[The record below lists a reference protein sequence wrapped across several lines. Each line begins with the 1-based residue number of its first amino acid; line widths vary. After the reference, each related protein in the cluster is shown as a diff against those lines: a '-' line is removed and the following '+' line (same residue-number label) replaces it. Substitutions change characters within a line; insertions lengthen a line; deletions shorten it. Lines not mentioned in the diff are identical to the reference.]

1 MKIINIQELAN
12 ELNIDETA
20 VQNEIVEVVKQLQ
33 SKSADICY
41 LLNAIEQQ
49 SARLFIVNKDDI
61 TSIKSGF
68 DKTCFMDLAQKFSLS
83 ANDLNW
89 ILFELLNKK
98 IIKKEIFD
106 YYTEVKSKP
115 SVTAMFEPEK
125 ISVSEKTTLV
135 IEINCLCEILD
146 PTITIEGLSGLE
158 LEEDSTLPTKIYK
171 GKTIMKYQYQASIQ
185 GKPKASIRFGGI
197 VEGVK
202 LCSEVNAVAV
212 IEILP
217 MPPELIIAGDQ
228 LSYQTNYQ
236 EPFRIVLNISNR
248 GAGAAQ
254 NVDLRGLEKYVN
266 FDVLEPTLIGNIA
279 SHGSVKYKIMLK
291 PKKSGIYSF
300 NDLYLSYEDLAGKAL
315 TSAVPKQEINVTT
328 PKPKLNVELIIPD
341 VVEQNRIFNLT
352 LRISNVGEGDAKNV
366 SFILPV
372 DPKTVQSGTIDCNIP
387 RIRSNEK
394 EEIRIRLQAPDNN
407 DFVVPDFEVRMQDIE
422 DQIIVDKIFGTRV
435 LVRANNDGGNGEKG
449 KLKPSWPFGLN
460 QVIGGQYQII
470 EEIGEG
476 GFSKV
481 YIVKR
486 TRVTRGEEFALKALK
501 PEFVS
506 NPTIVANFIDE
517 AKLTRDMKE
526 DHIMSV
532 QYVDVERSQDLEYPY
547 IIMEYIKGG
556 TLREKL
562 DSGEQIDLVKC
573 TEIMNDMCL
582 ALSYAHQ
589 NNFAHFDIKPSNIF
603 YDNEKK
609 RWKLGDFGLAK
620 AVNIGGSMTPRGSL
634 PYMAPE
640 MREGKGSSKSDVY
653 SLGKVFMEILTG
665 DLNGELGQLE
675 KIHGTEYHDELEQYT
690 SLIDEMLNANPAKR
704 PSIRDVMKIF
714 SVSKTRTNQPKRKG
728 R

>member
-1 MKIINIQELAN
+1 MSDCIFCKI
-12 ELNIDETA
+12 
-20 VQNEIVEVVKQLQ
+20 VKG
-33 SKSADICY
+33 
-41 LLNAIEQQ
+41 E
-49 SARLFIVNKDDI
+49 I
-61 TSIKSGF
+61 TS
-68 DKTCFMDLAQKFSLS
+68 
-83 ANDLNW
+83 
-89 ILFELLNKK
+89 
-98 IIKKEIFD
+98 
-106 YYTEVKSKP
+106 Y
-115 SVTAMFEPEK
+115 
-125 ISVSEKTTLV
+125 
-135 IEINCLCEILD
+135 
-146 PTITIEGLSGLE
+146 
-158 LEEDSTLPTKIYK
+158 KIYEDELFFGFLDIYPRVK
-171 GKTIMKYQYQASIQ
+171 GHTLLI
-185 GKPKASIRFGGI
+185 PKRHYRW
-197 VEGVK
+197 VY
-202 LCSEVNAVAV
+202 
-212 IEILP
+212 
-217 MPPELIIAGDQ
+217 D
-228 LSYQTNYQ
+228 
-236 EPFRIVLNISNR
+236 
-248 GAGAAQ
+248 
-254 NVDLRGLEKYVN
+254 
-266 FDVLEPTLIGNIA
+266 
-279 SHGSVKYKIMLK
+279 
-291 PKKSGIYSF
+291 
-300 NDLYLSYEDLAGKAL
+300 
-315 TSAVPKQEINVTT
+315 
-328 PKPKLNVELIIPD
+328 
-341 VVEQNRIFNLT
+341 
-352 LRISNVGEGDAKNV
+352 
-366 SFILPV
+366 
-372 DPKTVQSGTIDCNIP
+372 
-387 RIRSNEK
+387 
-394 EEIRIRLQAPDNN
+394 
-407 DFVVPDFEVRMQDIE
+407 VPDFGGYWERAKIISDAMQ
-422 DQIIVDKIFGTRV
+422 
-435 LVRANNDGGNGEKG
+435 
-449 KLKPSWPFGLN
+449 
-460 QVIGGQYQII
+460 
-470 EEIGEG
+470 
-476 GFSKV
+476 
-481 YIVKR
+481 
-486 TRVTRGEEFALKALK
+486 KALK